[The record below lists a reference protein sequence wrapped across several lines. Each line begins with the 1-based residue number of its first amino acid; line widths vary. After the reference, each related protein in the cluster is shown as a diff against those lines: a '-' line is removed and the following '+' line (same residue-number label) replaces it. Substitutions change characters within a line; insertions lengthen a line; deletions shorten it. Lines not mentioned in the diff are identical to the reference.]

1 MRVLP
6 FALIEPKLVQA
17 RIDNLVYPLSIS
29 SKDELLDLL
38 AQHPK
43 DEILF
48 IDYETKGNQPH
59 KDDTYVIGI
68 GLSNSLGSIYIDL
81 RTSYKKC
88 WDDFC
93 YFIFE
98 SNIAC
103 GAHNVAF
110 DGLWSLRDFGLWFNW
125 AVCTYGAYR
134 HLASEGFNGQKWG
147 LKSVQVDVLGWE
159 ETNEAEL
166 DQWLID
172 NGYKLQSGNADK
184 TKMHLAPPD
193 ILGYYCALDAESTYL
208 FYTYILKPLF
218 QKFKQYQAYHTTYFL
233 NLVRSIS
240 EGYLRGIEIDRAKMQ
255 AYSAKLTEQ
264 ITERQHAFYRG
275 DIEEAVKSFNEMKLQ
290 ELRSREPHPAYK
302 KREELGLE
310 PPKYRKDGQL
320 SSTWKRWN
328 EKRERLAATPPQETL
343 HHINWRKRL
352 ERATDLAGRYAS
364 LSAEEMEEA
373 VNLELFNIKSSKQKA
388 WLFYNALG
396 YQPVKY
402 TETGEP
408 AIDDSALRLLGQ
420 QGKSLIEINE
430 LIKEKSYVDAA
441 LEYAHR
447 DVIHVALKIPG
458 TLTGRCAGTGGFNLQ
473 QQPKTRGYLEAF
485 RPRQGYAWIDIDL
498 TAVEPCVLTELS
510 RDPAMLSI
518 YGPEAKA
525 NDIYLFVAA
534 QIPGLQETIRATGYD
549 PYNPTPEAIA
559 KAKKECKAIRQLCKT
574 VVLASQ
580 YGAGPAKIAETLKAD
595 GVEKTIEEVQAIHQ
609 AYWQLFAGIKAY
621 EKYLVNQWTRN
632 GGWVLNGIGRP
643 ICVAQDYLK
652 DIVNRV
658 VQSTGHDLLLLYS
671 KIVRDMLIAAGIEF
685 YPVIADFHDQIIFEV
700 REEQKDLAWDL
711 ISKKAFDELNN
722 CLGFGTHSVVRI
734 KGSGGIV
741 TNLADAKCE

>member
-17 RIDNLVYPLSIS
+17 RINNLGYPLFIE
-29 SKDELLDLL
+29 SKDELIDLL
-38 AQHPK
+38 LQHPK
-43 DEILF
+43 NEILF

-81 RTSYKKC
+81 RESYSNC
-88 WDDFC
+88 WKDFC
-93 YFIFE
+93 YFIHHNE
-98 SNIAC
+98 IAC
-103 GAHNVAF
+103 GAHNVAY

-125 AVCTYGAYR
+125 KVCTYGAYR

-172 NGYKLQSGNADK
+172 NGYKLHSGNPDK
-184 TKMHLAPPD
+184 SKMYLAPPD
-193 ILGYYCALDAESTYL
+193 ILGYYCVLDAESTYL
-208 FYTYILKPLF
+208 FYTHILRPLF
-218 QKFKQYQAYHTTYFL
+218 QKFKQYQIYHETYFL
-233 NLVRSIS
+233 PLVQSIS
-240 EGYLRGIEIDRAKMQ
+240 EGYLRGIAIDKVKMQ
-255 AYSAKLTEQ
+255 AYSLKLM
-264 ITERQHAFYRG
+264 ERIIEKHHAFYQG
-275 DIEEAVKSFNEMKLQ
+275 DICTAIQSFNDLAIQEM
-290 ELRSREPHPAYK
+290 RGREPHPAYK
-302 KREELGLE
+302 KREELGIE

-320 SSTWKRWN
+320 SATWKRWN
-328 EKRERLAATPPQETL
+328 EKKERLANTPPQETL
-343 HHINWRKRL
+343 HHLNWRRRM
-352 ERATDLAGRYAS
+352 ERAQDLASRYAT
-364 LSAEEMEEA
+364 LNAEELDEA
-373 VNLELFNIKSSKQKA
+373 VNLGLFNIKSSKQKA

-396 YQPVKY
+396 YTPVKF

-408 AIDDSALRLLGQ
+408 AIDDAALRLLGQ
-420 QGKSLIEINE
+420 RGKELIEINE

-441 LEYAHR
+441 LEYAYH

-473 QQPKTRGYLEAF
+473 QQPKTRGYLECF

-510 RDPAMLSI
+510 RDKAMLSI
-518 YGPEAKA
+518 YGPEAKT
-525 NDIYLFVAA
+525 NDIYLFVAS
-534 QIPGLQETIRATGYD
+534 QIPGLQEAIRATGYD

-559 KAKKECKAIRQLCKT
+559 KAKKECKALRQLCKV

-595 GVEKTIEEVQAIHQ
+595 GVEKTLEEVQAIHQ

-621 EKYLVNQWTRN
+621 EQYLV
-632 GGWVLNGIGRP
+632 
-643 ICVAQDYLK
+643 
-652 DIVNRV
+652 
-658 VQSTGHDLLLLYS
+658 
-671 KIVRDMLIAAGIEF
+671 
-685 YPVIADFHDQIIFEV
+685 
-700 REEQKDLAWDL
+700 
-711 ISKKAFDELNN
+711 
-722 CLGFGTHSVVRI
+722 
-734 KGSGGIV
+734 
-741 TNLADAKCE
+741 